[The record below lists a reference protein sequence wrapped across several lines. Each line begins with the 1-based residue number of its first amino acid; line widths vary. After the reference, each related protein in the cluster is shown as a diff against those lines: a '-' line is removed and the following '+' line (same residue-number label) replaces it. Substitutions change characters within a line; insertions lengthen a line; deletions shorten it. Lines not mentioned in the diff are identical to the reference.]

1 VMCCCCRSAGWNWAG
16 LPATSNTNI
25 AFPGPSCD
33 GDGLW
38 TTGEPLY
45 DAGACQWL
53 WHCVASLAVALEDVT
68 RLACAVC
75 RNPGSTFTVAL
86 FVRDGATPV
95 TRTIVGLADTSEG
108 FNSALG
114 AVVCEID
121 L

>member
-1 VMCCCCRSAGWNWAG
+1 

-75 RNPGSTFTVAL
+75 RSNSDFTVAL
-86 FVRDGATPV
+86 FA
-95 TRTIVGLADTSEG
+95 RTGTSSIVGLADTG
-108 FNSALG
+108 DAFGGAV